1 MSREEILADFQ
12 ACTGIEDL
20 GMAIMHLEEANWV
33 LVDAVNRAI
42 PQDMGGGVDPVAGF
56 AIPPDPVLPPPPS
69 PPFAVEGPLLP
80 PVVGDIIRTPPSP
93 PARLMQSMLQD
104 GLQNLV
110 GSGGAGV
117 SMGAGVG
124 MGAGV
129 SMASDFLPMGSSTR
143 SRMLELHIEY
153 RDRMINLKVPDHESI
168 GTVKTLLQAEVG
180 VPPCQQELRGWK
192 GNVPFP
198 MTDRRILAEMNLPKE
213 NFLYLL
219 TPEIPANLQNGDED
233 PGSADQNLKVTVVD
247 EHHDKTYNLNFP
259 GSHTVMQV
267 KRDVATVT
275 DIPVF
280 RQQWKGWP
288 DHCNDELSLI
298 QIGLPNDCTLR
309 VTVQVKH
316 DTPPQA
322 GSSSSM
328 PIVVDDSQQDEVELS
343 DDDYHEAPEPM
354 EDDEFFLAQ
363 PSRSGIQPLLP
374 DDFGDEALAGIKFG
388 EEFGNRYGQPTPSF
402 FPGSLEDAL
411 TEACTKPVAERK
423 MLALYLHHDSSVL
436 TNVFCTQVL
445 CTEAVLG
452 LLLENFV
459 TWGWDLTY
467 SSNKQR
473 LIDMISRHFGSVAA
487 STIRNFSIEK
497 LPLVILVAK
506 IKGNYEIFQVI
517 HGNVT
522 LDEFMSAILSAGE
535 GYHSQIAMERQE
547 EQDRNSRNQVKDE
560 QEEAFRDAQLRDQ
573 QREFALKEQ
582 EEESR
587 LAEQVQEAK
596 RRSEQEARETEEAR
610 NQIDQVEATSKLPPE
625 PAPDSDQQLANI
637 RFRTPTETLARRF
650 LGSDTLSVLML
661 YLRSR
666 GYKPDNYKVLSAW
679 PRRDLTNLDHNS
691 SLVQLKLC
699 PQETLTLEAIT
710 HGDSDSE

>member
-20 GMAIMHLEEANWV
+20 GIAIMHLEEANWV

-42 PQDMGGGVDPVAGF
+42 PQDLGGGVDPVAV
-56 AIPPDPVLPPPPS
+56 DPVVPPPS
-69 PPFAVEGPLLP
+69 PPL
-80 PVVGDIIRTPPSP
+80 VVGGDIRPPADIIRPPPSP
-93 PARLMQSMLQD
+93 PARLVQSMLQE
-104 GLQNLV
+104 GLNNMV
-110 GSGGAGV
+110 SAGPGPSVPGV
-117 SMGAGVG
+117 SLAT
-124 MGAGV
+124 
-129 SMASDFLPMGSSTR
+129 DFMPLGSATR

-180 VPPCQQELRGWK
+180 VPPCQQEVRGWK

-198 MTDRRILAEMNLPKE
+198 MTDRRLLSEMNLPKE

-219 TPEIPANLQNGDED
+219 TPEIPAANLQNGED
-233 PGSADQNLKVTVVD
+233 QESPPTDQNLKVTIVD

-280 RQQWKGWP
+280 RQQWTGWP
-288 DHCNDELSLI
+288 DHCNDDLSLI
-298 QIGLPNDCTLR
+298 QIGLPNESTLR
-309 VTVQVKH
+309 VNSQVKH
-316 DTPPQA
+316 DSQPQA

-328 PIVVDDSQQDEVELS
+328 PIVVDDSHHSEVELS

-354 EDDEFFLAQ
+354 EDDDFFLAQ
-363 PSRSGIQPLLP
+363 PSRSSGIQPLLP

-388 EEFGNRYGQPTPSF
+388 EEFGNRYGQPTPAF

-411 TEACTKPVAERK
+411 TEACSKPVDDRK
-423 MLALYLHHDSSVL
+423 MLAIYLHHDSSVL

-445 CTEAVLG
+445 CAEAVLG

-467 SSNKQR
+467 NSNKQR
-473 LIDMISRHFGSVAA
+473 LVDMISRHFGSVAS

-506 IKGNYEIFQVI
+506 LKGNYEIFQVV

-522 LDEFMSAILSAGE
+522 LDEFMSALLSAGE
-535 GYHSQIAMERQE
+535 GYQSQIAMERLE
-547 EQDRNSRNQVKDE
+547 EQERNSRNQVKDE
-560 QEEAFRDAQLRDQ
+560 QEEAFREAQLRDQ
-573 QREFALKEQ
+573 EREFALKEQ
-582 EEESR
+582 EEENR

-596 RRSEQEARETEEAR
+596 RRSEQEAREAEEAR
-610 NQIDQVEATSKLPPE
+610 NQLEQVEATSKLPPE
-625 PAPDSDQQLANI
+625 PPADCDQQMANI
-637 RFRTPTETLARRF
+637 RFRTPSETLARRF
-650 LGSDTLSVLML
+650 LGSDSLSILLL
-661 YLRSR
+661 YLRSK
-666 GYKPDNYKVLSAW
+666 GYKPENYKVLSAW
-679 PRRDLTNLDHNS
+679 PRRDLTSLDHGS
-691 SLVQLKLC
+691 SLLELKLC
-699 PQETLTLEAIT
+699 PQETLTLEEIN
-710 HGDSDSE
+710 HGDSDSD